1 MVRINIVEDCRD
13 SRNLIYG
20 SDGNIKSEILNIKT
34 YWPAANFSED
44 NVKIDRMIKNIF
56 DKHNSHELNL
66 KLTGTEFQ
74 VSVWKALIN
83 IGEGSTVCYEDVAKA
98 IGKPK
103 AVRAVASAVKNNKL
117 AYLIPCHRVL
127 SKNGGLNEYKWGVHR
142 KLKLLTYEK
151 K

>member
-20 SDGNIKSEILNIKT
+20 LGESDFGFLFVVADYCENIYYASFSSDGNIKSEILNIKT

-44 NVKIDRMIKNIF
+44 NVKIDRIIKNIF

-74 VSVWKALIN
+74 VSVWKALSISN
-83 IGEGSTVCYEDVAKA
+83 LHISSKVD
-98 IGKPK
+98 
-103 AVRAVASAVKNNKL
+103 
-117 AYLIPCHRVL
+117 LIV
-127 SKNGGLNEYKWGVHR
+127 
-142 KLKLLTYEK
+142 
-151 K
+151 